1 MVICRVV
8 TPKDKERN
16 PSLLTKQNVQGL
28 GLYVGLS
35 HLRQGKKSKHPGGH
49 SKSTFVEEGMGS
61 LKSEQNK
68 REGEGDPGKCV
79 RLLFFK
85 KNA

>member
-8 TPKDKERN
+8 TPKDKEGN
-16 PSLLTKQNVQGL
+16 PSFLTKQNVQGL

-61 LKSEQNK
+61 LKSEQK
-68 REGEGDPGKCV
+68 QTGRGGGSWQVCTFAFV
-79 RLLFFK
+79 
-85 KNA
+85 